1 MTNVDVA
8 DSSTCAYSD
17 FTTTTGRSYDCIF
30 CKRGF
35 TTAQALGGHMNI
47 HRKHR
52 AKMTRPTP
60 IFSLVAE
67 GGILYPTSY
76 SYSIPYAGLSF
87 YTPEVPPR
95 KPYSICFPASTSGA
109 RDLRAVTE
117 DKLSQR
123 RIRELR
129 LFENEGWL
137 RMYGGG
143 AVGGEKRLR
152 NGKEEEEGEAT
163 ELDLELRLG

>member
-67 GGILYPTSY
+67 GVTASHTPVC
-76 SYSIPYAGLSF
+76 PF

-163 ELDLELRLG
+163 ELDLELRLEIRYSNQL